1 MTVSKFG
8 MEEGVKNVTSPFI
21 EVWMFEPQKCL
32 SFLFGDS
39 LSSKTHRE
47 NYTQKKVRFWTRQ
60 KKTGTRWAPTILQL
74 LWLRVKEPNKNR
86 PFIRDVTVTPSI
98 GIWPTLYELLFF
110 NFQGLSIHTFD
121 GPLILQHLT
130 SLIDDWGF
138 ATHPRWWALFIGQQQ
153 SLASMGMKGNGIF
166 TYIFFRKSSTIHT
179 GKYIQYMDGMGY
191 LIHGDHTRFS
201 RFSMYHVP

>member
-1 MTVSKFG
+1 MTPKLCKVVPWKTNLEPENHSPILG
-8 MEEGVKNVTSPFI
+8 SWNPNVRAEHDSFQI
-21 EVWMFEPQKCL
+21 RNGRGCQKCDISIYWSL
-32 SFLFGDS
+32 DVRTSKMSFIFVWWFSVFKNPQRELHPKE
-39 LSSKTHRE
+39 SSVLDTPK
-47 NYTQKKVRFWTRQ
+47 

-138 ATHPRWWALFIGQQQ
+138 ATHPRWWALFIGQQ
-153 SLASMGMKGNGIF
+153 
-166 TYIFFRKSSTIHT
+166 
-179 GKYIQYMDGMGY
+179 
-191 LIHGDHTRFS
+191 
-201 RFSMYHVP
+201 